1 MAKATTM
8 DDLFLEEL
16 RDLYD
21 AEKQLTKALPKM
33 AKNASSEE
41 LKEAFEEHLRQTE
54 GHVERLEQIFEQLGE
69 KATGKKCAAMSGLV
83 KEGEEVA
90 SDTDDDAVRDAGL
103 IAAAQK
109 VEHYEISGYG
119 SVRTHARML
128 GHDQAVRLL
137 EETLEEEKETDQ
149 KLNDLAETLIN
160 EQAMNSAEED
170 DEHTGGGMSASSRST
185 SASGRASSG
194 RASSGG
200 SGSGGSSSGGSSSGR
215 SSSTKTRSAGSG
227 PRSTH

>member
-8 DDLFLEEL
+8 DDLLLQEL
-16 RDLYD
+16 KDLYD

-33 AKNASSEE
+33 AKAATSEE
-41 LKEAFEEHLRQTE
+41 LKEAFEEHLQQTQ

-69 KATGKKCAAMSGLV
+69 KASGKKCAAMSGLI

-90 SDTDDDAVRDAGL
+90 SEADDDAVRDAGL

-119 SVRTHARML
+119 SVRSHARML
-128 GHDQAVRLL
+128 GHAQAVRLL

-149 KLNDLAETLIN
+149 KLNDLAESMIN
-160 EQAMNSAEED
+160 EQAMQSGEENQM
-170 DEHTGGGMSASSRST
+170 ETGSRGSSSRSMSGST
-185 SASGRASSG
+185 SGSTSGMKSG
-194 RASSGG
+194 TKTRTAG
-200 SGSGGSSSGGSSSGR
+200 SGS
-215 SSSTKTRSAGSG
+215 
-227 PRSTH
+227 RSTH